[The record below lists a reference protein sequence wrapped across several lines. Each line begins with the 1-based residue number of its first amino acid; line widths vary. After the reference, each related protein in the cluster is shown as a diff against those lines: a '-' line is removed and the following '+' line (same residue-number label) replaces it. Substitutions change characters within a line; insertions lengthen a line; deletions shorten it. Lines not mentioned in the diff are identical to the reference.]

1 MAHIPVDQPRSA
13 NSVQI
18 GCLPNRVCETAVT
31 EYIFSRW
38 RIAQVPR
45 NWMLLTDMK
54 TIPPDLTARR
64 SIATRMLLLAML
76 VSAFA
81 LPAHAGEDLFTTP
94 VCSGPAE
101 VRYSVDTMHRK
112 IAAYQ
117 VLTEEAL
124 SLRSQ
129 SITFLAHLK
138 EKQSSNQP
146 LLGVDIRLL
155 SAGAAELVAKRKL
168 LWEVATVHECW
179 LDAPIPQ
186 DPQLARVQATGI
198 TMSLAAAL
206 TLYDNYLTA
215 VSLYRQNAFLRNHIN
230 EGDSGYQV
238 PEDELR
244 SIAASFASASNRAR
258 VRRGLAWYEKHAT
271 YLAQSD
277 NDDERYLA
285 ELVDQS
291 PSYAMVRR
299 IHPLD
304 YAGNV
309 VDLFLTVSADT
320 LHTLENEGVNFS
332 SMVFGNMVGLVE
344 TRRGKLD
351 NRPQVLARV
360 SGALQAGD
368 VLLEKTP
375 FRLTDSFIPG
385 HWGHAAVWI
394 GNEEELRALE
404 LWDHPVVVAH
414 HAEIRQ
420 GRGVVEALRSGVEM
434 NTIKHFLNVDDL
446 AVLRHGHL
454 EREARRRVIL
464 QALRQVGKAYDF
476 NFDTQSADRIVC
488 SELVYHAYGDVRWP
502 TERKLGRVVVSP
514 DNIAQEAT
522 GSGPFKVVL
531 LYHDG
536 SEFTDS
542 RQMHLAALIEPKV
555 VTLAHSGM
563 DNISP

>member
-1 MAHIPVDQPRSA
+1 MNTNLLKRVARFSDAARIPLFAAWV
-13 NSVQI
+13 
-18 GCLPNRVCETAVT
+18 L
-31 EYIFSRW
+31 
-38 RIAQVPR
+38 
-45 NWMLLTDMK
+45 
-54 TIPPDLTARR
+54 
-64 SIATRMLLLAML
+64 
-76 VSAFA
+76 AFA
-81 LPAHAGEDLFTTP
+81 MPAHGGADLFAAS
-94 VCSGPAE
+94 VCDGPTE
-101 VRYSVDTMHRK
+101 MRYSADTMRRK

-117 VLTEEAL
+117 ALTEEAL

-138 EKQSSNQP
+138 EKQSFNQP
-146 LLGVDIRLL
+146 LLGSDIRLL
-155 SAGAAELVAKRKL
+155 SAGAAELVAQRRQ
-168 LWEVATVHECW
+168 LWEVATAHECW
-179 LDAPIPQ
+179 LNAPIPK

-215 VSLYRQNAFLRNHIN
+215 VALYRENPFLRNHIN
-230 EGDSGYQV
+230 EGDSGFQV
-238 PEDELR
+238 PEGELR
-244 SIAASFASASNRAR
+244 RIAASFASAGNRAR
-258 VRRGLAWYEKHAT
+258 VRRGLEWYEKHAA

-299 IHPLD
+299 IHPLE

-309 VDLFLTVSADT
+309 VDLFQTVSADT
-320 LHTLENEGVNFS
+320 IHTLENEGVNFS
-332 SMVFGNMVGLVE
+332 SMLFGNMVGLVE

-351 NRPQVLARV
+351 NRPEVFARV
-360 SGALQAGD
+360 GDALQAGD

-394 GNEEELRALE
+394 GSEEELRDLG
-404 LWDHPVVVAH
+404 LWEHPVVLAH
-414 HAEIRQ
+414 RAEIRH

-434 NTIKHFLNVDDL
+434 NTLKHFLNVDDL
-446 AVLRHGHL
+446 AVLRHGNL
-454 EREARRRVIL
+454 DREARRRVIL

-522 GSGPFKVVL
+522 GSGPFNVIL

-536 SEFTDS
+536 GELKDS
-542 RQMHLAALIEPKV
+542 PQTRLAALIEPKV
-555 VTLAHSGM
+555 VALAHSGV
-563 DNISP
+563 DDISP